1 MPVKTGNST
10 QGLGGLSGASRPGM
24 MPIVWPPSPRAP
36 RQAAS
41 MMPPPPPQQTVT
53 PRFASSWPTSSARRT
68 AWAGAPSPPITD
80 MIIARP
86 MIPAARPRGNAASAG
101 HERPAVGCGLRR
113 AVRDRR
119 YDDRGRGV
127 QRHLHAVS
135 GAQLKP
141 AHFALAVDDLDDE
154 PL

>member
-1 MPVKTGNST
+1 MPVNTGNST

-53 PRFASSWPTSSARRT
+53 PRFASSWPTSSASRT
-68 AWAGAPSPPITD
+68 ACAGAPSPPITD

-86 MIPAARPRGNAASAG
+86 MIPAARAGGNAASG
-101 HERPAVGCGLRR
+101 WLQRPAVARAPCG
-113 AVRDRR
+113 AVGDRR
-119 YDDRGRGV
+119 DGDRGRAVQHDLSAVRGV
-127 QRHLHAVS
+127 QLQA
-135 GAQLKP
+135 
-141 AHFALAVDDLDDE
+141 AHVAALNDLDDE
-154 PL
+154 K